1 MKILKFW
8 SENECIKSID
18 SFVSKHNSGSIS
30 VNDTDLFFKAL
41 FGYIYLSKAADP
53 NEDIHELWENIQTD
67 IEEFGSMLFCIEV
80 WQSEFK
86 VIIQIDHNNILVGEY
101 EGIYEPGN
109 TKGFNHS
116 SWISLTPGCQM
127 KMMRGGLI
135 QEPDLTSNDCRINGL
150 IKIVTRPRS
159 WIQDLFSIMNSSPM
173 AA

>member
-8 SENECIKSID
+8 TENECIKSID
-18 SFVSKHNSGSIS
+18 SFVSKYE
-30 VNDTDLFFKAL
+30 NDTITVKDTNLFFKAL
-41 FGYIYLSKAADP
+41 FGFIYRSKAGDP
-53 NEDIHELWENIQTD
+53 DEGIHELWENIQTD

-80 WQSEFK
+80 WGSQFK
-86 VIIQIDHNNILVGEY
+86 LIIQIDQNNILVGEY
-101 EGIYEPGN
+101 EGIYEPVEN
-109 TKGFNHS
+109 FNHS

-135 QEPDLTSNDCRINGL
+135 QEPDLTRNDCRIDGL